1 MHLGGLVQAL
11 SWNEFL
17 QVEIYCDLLVGE
29 GEVQQEKVVHSHE
42 RDRVD
47 EAFGIK
53 ETLEV
58 VVLVVALDVLFKL
71 VYVEISLSMPLLI
84 FEILQISDGVLACE
98 ARLEVETG
106 CFKGSVVNNWKD
118 VGVGVSGVHNLL
130 PEVAVRVLCEKEV
143 VDGVEQRWVVKTI
156 HDGL

>member
-11 SWNEFL
+11 SWHEFL
-17 QVEIYCDLLVGE
+17 QVEIYCDFLLGE
-29 GEVQQEKVVHSHE
+29 GEVQQEQVVHSHE

-58 VVLVVALDVLFKL
+58 VVLVVALDVLFKFM
-71 VYVEISLSMPLLI
+71 YVEISLSMPLFI
-84 FEILQISDGVLACE
+84 FEILQVSDDILACE

-106 CFKGSVVNNWKD
+106 CFEGSVVNNGENI
-118 VGVGVSGVHNLL
+118 GVGISGVHNLL
-130 PEVAVRVLCEKEV
+130 PEVAVCVFCEKQV